1 MKVMLKFSDRYRFG
15 KVVWI
20 YVLLRKNN
28 YAYGCYSNKYNI
40 NIEYSIYTN
49 RFKQKVA
56 EVL

>member
-15 KVVWI
+15 KYVWI
-20 YVLLRKNN
+20 FINRSGSFN
-28 YAYGCYSNKYNI
+28 CYSNKYNI
-40 NIEYSIYTN
+40 IIEYSIYTN